1 MTPKDKALS
10 LLDKMEKQTYS
21 YQEYAGAN
29 SSIAEIG
36 YEAGKKC
43 ALITVDEIISMQEQ
57 VNIRFDFNIKY
68 WEEVKQELEKI

>member
-1 MTPKDKALS
+1 MTPKLKALS

-36 YEAGKKC
+36 YEAGKN
-43 ALITVDEIISMQEQ
+43 VH
-57 VNIRFDFNIKY
+57 
-68 WEEVKQELEKI
+68 

>member
-1 MTPKDKALS
+1 MEAKLKALS

-43 ALITVDEIISMQEQ
+43 ALITVDEILESFIERLTPYQL
-57 VNIRFDFNIKY
+57 KY
-68 WEEVKQELEKI
+68 WLEVKQELEKL

>member
-1 MTPKDKALS
+1 MEPKEKALS

-43 ALITVDEIISMQEQ
+43 ALITVNEILESFI
-57 VNIRFDFNIKY
+57 IRLTPDQLKY
-68 WEEVKQELEKI
+68 WEEVKQELEKL